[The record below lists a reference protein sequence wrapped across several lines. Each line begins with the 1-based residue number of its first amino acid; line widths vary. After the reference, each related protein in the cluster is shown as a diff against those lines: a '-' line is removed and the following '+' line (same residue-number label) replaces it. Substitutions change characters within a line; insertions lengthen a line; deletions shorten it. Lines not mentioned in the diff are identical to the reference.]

1 MAKNMSIVL
10 KAADHADYTVSET
23 TDWRFAQKEMTFP
36 LEAAE
41 TPQASREY
49 ALFFRQGK
57 PGIHALVG
65 IEPGVNVYVGAN
77 GSWQAD
83 YIPARLRAHPFLLA
97 SAPASSKD
105 FFLALKNEA
114 PEVNN
119 GAGHRVFINGV
130 LSDFS
135 RSRAALLSRIQR
147 GSVLTQKIVAAIRSC
162 GLLEDVRLNIN
173 FSGGERRWL
182 SGLQKVSEEKL
193 NALPEE
199 SFLSLRNIGAL
210 KVIYAH
216 LMSLNNLQRGPLMA
230 RYPELVRGAEKKSGS
245 QAPSDIV
252 ELD

>member
-10 KAADHADYTVSET
+10 KAEDHADYTVSET
-23 TDWRFAQKEMTFP
+23 TDWRFAEKEMTLP
-36 LEAAE
+36 VEAAE

-49 ALFFRQGK
+49 ALFFRQEK
-57 PGIHALVG
+57 PGLHALVG

-83 YIPARLRAHPFLLA
+83 YIPARLRAHPFQLA
-97 SAPASSKD
+97 PTPSKE

-135 RSRAALLSRIQR
+135 RSRAALLTRIQR
-147 GSVLTQKIVAAIRSC
+147 GNAVTQKIVAAIRSC
-162 GLLEDVRLNIN
+162 DLLEDVRLHLH
-173 FSGGERRWL
+173 FSGGEKRWL
-182 SGLQKVSEEKL
+182 GGLQKVSEEKL
-193 NALPEE
+193 NALPAE
-199 SFLSLRNIGAL
+199 SFLSLRASGAL

-216 LMSLNNLQRGPLMA
+216 LLSLHNLQRGPLMA
-230 RYPELVRGAEKKSGS
+230 RYPELVRGAGKNASG
-245 QAPSDIV
+245 QAASDIV